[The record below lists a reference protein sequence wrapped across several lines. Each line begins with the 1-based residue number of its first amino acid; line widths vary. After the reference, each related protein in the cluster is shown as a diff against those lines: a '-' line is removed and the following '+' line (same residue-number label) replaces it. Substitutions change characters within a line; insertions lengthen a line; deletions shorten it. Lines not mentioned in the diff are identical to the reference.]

1 MSSSELLFWDAVD
14 EIRETELR
22 YRREAYGFVVAALGS
37 TVQALPPER
46 LADPVLRHLTGGELL
61 RGLVRL
67 ARQEFGVLGPTVFR
81 EWGVLTGED
90 VGRIVFRLVE
100 CGELSARPEDTL
112 ADFRDFDLFGGLT
125 TGLEIGRLHVP
136 LERRPRPRR
145 AAGDPGTAH

>member
-14 EIRETELR
+14 GIRETESR
-22 YRREAYGFVVAALGS
+22 YRREAYGFVVAALGI
-37 TVQALPPER
+37 TVQALPPDR
-46 LADPVLRHLTGGELL
+46 LADPALRHLTGGELL

-67 ARQEFGVLGPTVFR
+67 ARHEFGVLGPTVFR

-112 ADFRDFDLFGGLT
+112 DDFCDFDLFGGLT
-125 TGLEIGRLHVP
+125 ANLEIGSLRMRR
-136 LERRPRPRR
+136 ERRPRPRR
-145 AAGDPGTAH
+145 AAGDPGAAH

>member
-1 MSSSELLFWDAVD
+1 MSNSELLFWDAVD
-14 EIRETELR
+14 GIRETESR

-46 LADPVLRHLTGGELL
+46 LEDPVLRHLTGAELL
-61 RGLVRL
+61 GGVVRL

-90 VGRIVFRLVE
+90 VGHIVFRLVE

-112 ADFRDFDLFGGLT
+112 DDFRDFDLLGRLT
-125 TGLEIGRLHVP
+125 AGLEIGSRRAHR
-136 LERRPRPRR
+136 EIRRRPRG
-145 AAGDPGTAH
+145 AAGDPGAPH